1 MRTDYKYTH
10 MVSIYAQKNNLIGL
24 ITHIGQC
31 GMQKCPDM
39 LADTSPHVE
48 RGRYYCLIAILD

>member
-24 ITHIGQC
+24 IGQC
-31 GMQKCPDM
+31 GMQKRPDM

-48 RGRYYCLIAILD
+48 TGRYYCLISILD

>member
-1 MRTDYKYTH
+1 

-31 GMQKCPDM
+31 GMQKRPDM

-48 RGRYYCLIAILD
+48 TGRYYCLISILD